1 MPQTRWLESTETHSL
16 TIWKPEAPNQGFRQ
30 GQAPF
35 EVSTR
40 GSLFASPGF
49 RRSRL
54 SSPYVASPRF
64 LPLSHSLSSV
74 SEFPFFV
81 RTPVTV
87 GGGPSRPQHDLAL
100 ANDDTRHPIRRYGRI
115 CRVRELRLQHSSQ
128 GEGREH
134 ESLVR
139 APLSPL
145 SFTGCFCG
153 FFRDI
158 PPPHPVTL
166 VISWRPLE
174 RETLSLSGLS
184 QLLLISPSP
193 PLGPL
198 VNVL

>member
-1 MPQTRWLESTETHSL
+1 MPLR
-16 TIWKPEAPNQGFRQ
+16 
-30 GQAPF
+30 
-35 EVSTR
+35 
-40 GSLFASPGF
+40 ASVG
-49 RRSRL
+49 SRL

-64 LPLSHSLSSV
+64 LPLPSRLILSPLRPS
-74 SEFPFFV
+74 FPFLV

-100 ANDDTRHPIRRYGRI
+100 ANDDVRHPIRRYGRI
-115 CRVRELRLQHSSQ
+115 CRVRELRLQHSSR

-153 FFRDI
+153 FFGDI